1 MVSGNVLIVDD
12 DELVLL
18 SIRLLLEPCFT
29 SVQTLANP
37 ERIPSVL
44 ERQSIDVV
52 LLDMNF
58 RQGDTTGNQGRFWLK
73 KILDT
78 NPETQVV
85 LLTAY
90 GDIQVAVDS
99 MKEGALDFIVK
110 PWENEKL
117 LATVKTANLVS
128 HEKKKVNQLRSRQ
141 KSLTSSLQRN
151 YQPLIGESKAIEG
164 IRNTIAKVAPTEAN
178 ILILGPNGT
187 GKEVIAW
194 EIHQRSHRADG
205 VFMVV
210 DVGSLTETLFESEMF
225 GYRKGAFTD
234 AREDR
239 AGKFEASAGGTLLLD
254 EIGNLSLPLQ
264 AKLLTALQNKTIFR
278 LGSHDPVEIDTRII
292 CATNS
297 DLFSLVKQ
305 GKFRE
310 DLLYRI
316 NTVEITVPPLLERP
330 GDVPLIVDHYL
341 ARLSARYHKGDI
353 TVSDN
358 AMAYLQ
364 QYSWPGNVR
373 ELIHTLERAV
383 IMCDRPPLQVTDFES
398 LSRSSMGDFT
408 LNNFNL
414 QKLEA
419 WAVRKALER
428 HGGNVTQA
436 AEELGLS
443 RGALYRRMQQYGI

>member
-1 MVSGNVLIVDD
+1 MVSGNILIVDD

-37 ERIPSVL
+37 ERIPAVL

-73 KILDT
+73 KILGT
-78 NPETQVV
+78 NPEAQVI

-117 LATVKTANLVS
+117 LASVGTANLLS

-151 YQPLIGESKAIEG
+151 YQPLIGESEAIED
-164 IRNTIAKVAPTEAN
+164 IRKTIAKVAPTEAN
-178 ILILGPNGT
+178 VLILGPNGT

-194 EIHQRSHRADG
+194 EIHQHSQRAEG

-210 DVGSLTETLFESEMF
+210 DVGSLTESLFESEVF

-239 AGKFEASAGGTLLLD
+239 AGKFEAAAGGTLLLD

-264 AKLLTALQNKTIFR
+264 AKLLTVLQNKTIFR
-278 LGSHDPVEIDTRII
+278 LGSHDPVEIDIRII

-297 DLFSLVKQ
+297 DLFSMVQQ

-310 DLLYRI
+310 DLFYRI
-316 NTVEITVPPLLERP
+316 NTVEITVPPLMERP
-330 GDVPLIVDHYL
+330 RDVPLIVNHYL
-341 ARLSARYHKGDI
+341 ARLAARYHKAGTTI
-353 TVSDN
+353 SEE

-373 ELIHTLERAV
+373 ELLHTIERAV
-383 IMCDRPPLQVTDFES
+383 IMCDGRQLQVTDFES

-443 RGALYRRMQQYGI
+443 RGSLYRRMQQYGI

>member
-37 ERIPSVL
+37 ERIPAVL

-78 NPETQVV
+78 NPETQVI

-99 MKEGALDFIVK
+99 MKEGALDFVVK

-194 EIHQRSHRADG
+194 EIHQRSQRADG

-239 AGKFEASAGGTLLLD
+239 AGKFEAAAGGTLLLD

-264 AKLLTALQNKTIFR
+264 AKLLTVLQNKTIVR

-297 DLFSLVKQ
+297 DLFSMVKQ

-383 IMCDRPPLQVTDFES
+383 IMCDRPQLQVTDFES
-398 LSRSSMGDFT
+398 LSRSPMGDFT

>member
-1 MVSGNVLIVDD
+1 MVAGNILIVDD

-78 NPETQVV
+78 NPETQVI

-408 LNNFNL
+408 LNSFNL

-428 HGGNVTQA
+428 HGGSVTQA

>member
-37 ERIPSVL
+37 ERIPAVL

-73 KILDT
+73 KIRDT
-78 NPETQVV
+78 NPETQVI

-99 MKEGALDFIVK
+99 MKEGALDFVVK

-151 YQPLIGESKAIEG
+151 YQPLIGESNAIEG

-194 EIHQRSHRADG
+194 EIHQRSQRADG

-239 AGKFEASAGGTLLLD
+239 AGKFEAAAGGTLLLD

-264 AKLLTALQNKTIFR
+264 AKLLTVLQNKTIVR

-297 DLFSLVKQ
+297 DLFSMVKQ

-383 IMCDRPPLQVTDFES
+383 IMCDRPQLQVTDFES
-398 LSRSSMGDFT
+398 LSRSPMGDFT

-428 HGGNVTQA
+428 HSGNVTQA